1 MLTILTL
8 SSIFVGATFP
18 RSYEAG
24 SQFCSGKAV
33 RLGTTFV
40 GFQPQGLHIV
50 PYKHGLQP
58 TVFNAQGDIYIYI
71 YTYQIQSI
79 ASLWCMHVANC
90 MAIL

>member
-40 GFQPQGLHIV
+40 GFQPQGLQIV

-71 YTYQIQSI
+71 YIHI
-79 ASLWCMHVANC
+79 RFKVLRPCGACM
-90 MAIL
+90 

>member
-40 GFQPQGLHIV
+40 GFQPQGLQIV

-58 TVFNAQGDIYIYI
+58 TVFNTQGDIYSELPIK
-71 YTYQIQSI
+71 TSDF
-79 ASLWCMHVANC
+79 S
-90 MAIL
+90 

>member
-18 RSYEAG
+18 GSYEVG

-33 RLGTTFV
+33 TLGTTFV
-40 GFQPQGLHIV
+40 GFQLQGLQTV

-58 TVFNAQGDIYIYI
+58 TAFNTQGVIVLSFPRLKFGDVVV
-71 YTYQIQSI
+71 
-79 ASLWCMHVANC
+79 LE
-90 MAIL
+90 